1 MTDLAIE
8 VSALSAEKRQL
19 LEILL
24 AQEGSISDA
33 FPLSFAQ
40 QRLWFMEQLQ
50 PETPWYNVPAAVR
63 MTGTLHARALE
74 RSLNEIL
81 NRHETL
87 RTTFAVVEGQ
97 PVQRI
102 APRLTLPLPVVN
114 LQALTAAEREA
125 EVQRRAREEAQRPFD
140 LAQGPLLRATLLSL
154 EDDEHVLLLTMH
166 HIISDGWSLGVFM
179 RELAALYAA
188 YTSGKPSPLPAL
200 PIQYADFAVWQR
212 EWLRGD
218 VLETQLS
225 YWKDQLS
232 GPPPALELP
241 TDRRRPTVQSFRGAR
256 HPMALAESL
265 TGALTAL
272 SRRQGVTLF
281 MTLLTAFKVLLQRYT
296 GQDDICVGSP
306 IANRTRQETEGLIGF
321 FVNTLVL
328 RTDLSGNPRFRD
340 LLARVR
346 ESCLGAY
353 AHQDLPFEKL
363 VEALHPVRDGGRN
376 PLFQVMLALQ
386 NAPMPALELSGLTLR
401 PLEID
406 SGVAKFDLTLNLEE
420 GADGLHG
427 WFEYNTDLFDAAT
440 IARMAGHF
448 QTLLAGI
455 ADGPDTAI
463 GQLPLLSPAE
473 RHQLLVEWNATATPY
488 PQQCGIHDLVAAQ
501 AARTP
506 EAEALIA
513 ADVCLTY
520 RELDQR
526 ANQLAHHLRALGVGP
541 DVRVAINLPRS
552 AALVV
557 GLLGILKAGGAYVP
571 LDPSYPAERLAF
583 MLADAQAP
591 LLLTAPSALGIGLLS
606 EALQHVQVVDLEA
619 EGPRIARQPTTPPA
633 SGVAGENL
641 AYVLYTSGSTGVP
654 KGVAV
659 PHRAVN
665 RLVCNTNYIRLD
677 STDCV
682 AQLSNCAFDAATF
695 EIWGAL
701 VHGARLTIFATDI
714 ILAPH
719 EFATH
724 LTQRGVTVLFLTTA
738 LFNQLARII
747 PTAFRQVRSLL
758 VGGEAADPRWLA
770 EVLKQGPPQRLLNV
784 YGPTETT
791 TFATWYLVERV
802 SEGVTTIPIGRPIA
816 NTQVYVLDRHLQP
829 VPIGIAGELYIAGD
843 GLARGYLNRPELTAE
858 RFIVAPRPL
867 SQTTRLYRTG
877 DMVRYL
883 PDGNLEFLG
892 RFDNQVKIRGF
903 RIELGE
909 LESLLRQH
917 PNVLESAVV
926 MHEETPGDKRLA
938 AYVAWNPRSD
948 GGRPSPASAAAG
960 STHRQWAT
968 TLREYVRQQV
978 PEYMV
983 PSAFVIVEALPL
995 TPNGKVDRRA
1005 LPPLEMTH
1013 DELETSFVGPRN
1025 PMEQAL
1031 AAIWARALRCERV
1044 GIHHNFFDLGGHS
1057 LLATEVIAAVRDTL
1071 GVEVPLRHLFERPT
1085 IAGLAEA
1092 IEQVQRSGRG
1102 LLRPTIVPV
1111 SREAHRVKLS
1121 ELTSR
1126 AGML

>member
-1 MTDLAIE
+1 
-8 VSALSAEKRQL
+8 V
-19 LEILL
+19 
-24 AQEGSISDA
+24 
-33 FPLSFAQ
+33 
-40 QRLWFMEQLQ
+40 
-50 PETPWYNVPAAVR
+50 
-63 MTGTLHARALE
+63 
-74 RSLNEIL
+74 
-81 NRHETL
+81 
-87 RTTFAVVEGQ
+87 
-97 PVQRI
+97 
-102 APRLTLPLPVVN
+102 
-114 LQALTAAEREA
+114 
-125 EVQRRAREEAQRPFD
+125 
-140 LAQGPLLRATLLSL
+140 
-154 EDDEHVLLLTMH
+154 
-166 HIISDGWSLGVFM
+166 
-179 RELAALYAA
+179 
-188 YTSGKPSPLPAL
+188 
-200 PIQYADFAVWQR
+200 
-212 EWLRGD
+212 
-218 VLETQLS
+218 
-225 YWKDQLS
+225 
-232 GPPPALELP
+232 
-241 TDRRRPTVQSFRGAR
+241 
-256 HPMALAESL
+256 
-265 TGALTAL
+265 
-272 SRRQGVTLF
+272 
-281 MTLLTAFKVLLQRYT
+281 
-296 GQDDICVGSP
+296 
-306 IANRTRQETEGLIGF
+306 
-321 FVNTLVL
+321 
-328 RTDLSGNPRFRD
+328 
-340 LLARVR
+340 
-346 ESCLGAY
+346 
-353 AHQDLPFEKL
+353 
-363 VEALHPVRDGGRN
+363 VEALHPVRDVGRH
-376 PLFQVMLALQ
+376 PLFHVMFALQ

-406 SGVAKFDLTLNLEE
+406 TGVAKFDLTLNLEE

-455 ADGPDTAI
+455 VDGPDAAI

-473 RHQLLVEWNATATPY
+473 RHRLLVEWNATASSY
-488 PQQCGIHDLVAAQ
+488 PRQCGIHDLVAAQ

-513 ADVCLTY
+513 ADACLTY

-552 AALVV
+552 AALIVS
-557 GLLGILKAGGAYVP
+557 LLGILKAGGAYVP

-583 MLADAQAP
+583 MLQDAKAP
-591 LLLTAPSALGIGLLS
+591 LLLTAPSALGIGLPS
-606 EALQHVQVVDLEA
+606 EALQLVRVVDLEA
-619 EGPRIARQPTTPPA
+619 DGPRIAQQPTTPPA
-633 SGVAGENL
+633 SGVAADNL

-665 RLVCNTNYIRLD
+665 RLVCNTNYVRLD

-701 VHGARLTIFATDI
+701 VHGARLIILATDI

-724 LTQRGVTVLFLTTA
+724 LARHGITVLFLTTA
-738 LFNQLARII
+738 LFNQLARAV
-747 PTAFRQVRSLL
+747 PSAFRQVRSLL
-758 VGGEAADPRWLA
+758 IGGEAADPQWLA
-770 EVLKQGPPQRLLNV
+770 EVLKHGPPRRLLNV

-791 TFATWYLVERV
+791 TFATWYLVE
-802 SEGVTTIPIGRPIA
+802 EGPEGLTTIPIGRPIA
-816 NTQVYVLDRHLQP
+816 NTQLYVLDRHLQP

-843 GLARGYLNRPELTAE
+843 GLAQGYLNRPALTAE
-858 RFIVAPRPL
+858 RFIVAPESL
-867 SQTTRLYRTG
+867 AQTTRLYRTG

-892 RFDNQVKIRGF
+892 RLDNQVKIRGF

-909 LESLLRQH
+909 LEALLRQH
-917 PNVLESAVV
+917 PSVLESAVV
-926 MHEETPGDKRLA
+926 MHEETPGDKRLV

-948 GGRPSPASAAAG
+948 GGKPSCASDADG
-960 STHRQWAT
+960 STHRQWT
-968 TLREYVRQQV
+968 TMLREYLRQQV

-983 PSAFVIVEALPL
+983 PSAFVIVDALPL

-1013 DELETSFVGPRN
+1013 DELEASFVGPRN

-1031 AAIWARALRCERV
+1031 AAIWARVLRCEEV

-1071 GVEVPLRHLFERPT
+1071 GVEVPLRHLFENPT
-1085 IAGLAEA
+1085 VVGLAEA
-1092 IEQVQRSGRG
+1092 IEQIQRSGQG
-1102 LLRPTIVPV
+1102 LQRPSIVPV

-1126 AGML
+1126 AARL